1 MFPTLEIGL
10 KAKEDLVFGNN
21 YINLSIR
28 NAIAKYA
35 PESENDVNM
44 YVNRIVQATRASSDT
59 VLKDLTPEQR
69 TAMLDTINK
78 VEGFKPGTVVAL
90 APTTTTTA

>member
-1 MFPTLEIGL
+1 M

-35 PESENDVNM
+35 PEKENDVNM
-44 YVNRIVQATRASSDT
+44 YVGQIVQATRATPDT

-69 TAMLDTINK
+69 RAMLDTINR
-78 VEGFKPGTVVAL
+78 VEGFRAGTVTAL